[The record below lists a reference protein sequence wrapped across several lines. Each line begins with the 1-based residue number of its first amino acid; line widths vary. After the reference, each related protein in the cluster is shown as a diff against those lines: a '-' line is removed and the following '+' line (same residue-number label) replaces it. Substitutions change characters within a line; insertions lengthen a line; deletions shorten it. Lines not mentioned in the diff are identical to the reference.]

1 MSLTTPAA
9 VGAPEV
15 FPGDSEM
22 AALMR
27 TVDWAS
33 TPVGPPED
41 WPQSLRTSVSICLLS
56 RFPIILWWG
65 PRHVM
70 LYNDA
75 YSQIIAEK
83 HPLAMGLEGRRC
95 FPEIWEIIGPML
107 RGVLERGEAT
117 WSEDQLLFLRRHGFT
132 EECYF
137 TFSYS
142 PIRDE
147 SGGTGGIF
155 CAVTETT
162 PKILR
167 ERRLALLRELGIKAS
182 DAAEASRQVLAT
194 LADHPA
200 DIPYARFHPEPA
212 IPPALAGIR
221 DLRVLD
227 LAPNDA
233 PGSDPW
239 GDAPLRAAAI
249 EVERAGGDGRWG
261 VLELG
266 LAPRLAF
273 DAEYED
279 LVRLVGGAM
288 ATAMTAAE
296 SLASERRRAEALA
309 ELDRAKTAFFTNISH
324 EFRTPLTLLL
334 GPLDELERDES
345 VADAA
350 RNRVELARRNA
361 RRLYRLVNA
370 LLEFSRIEAGRIQ
383 ASYEPVDLAALTSQ
397 LASMFRSAF
406 DGAGVRLGLD
416 VEPMPEP
423 AFVDREM
430 WERIVLNLV
439 SNAFK
444 HTYEGEV
451 RVALRAAD
459 GQAVLTVTD
468 TGVGIPAAELPRI
481 FERFHR
487 VERRSARTHE
497 GSGIGL
503 ALVHELVKLHGGRIE
518 AFSEVDRGS
527 RFVVHIPLGR
537 DHLPPERVTEE
548 PTRSGDAAI
557 ARAFVDEALG
567 WLPARP
573 SQSEAAA
580 VAVDHLRVLVVDD
593 NADMR
598 RYVTSILER
607 DYEVEVAADGL
618 EALERIRSRPPALVL
633 ADVMMPKLDGFGLA
647 SQLRLA
653 PETRTLPIIL
663 LSARA
668 GEEAAIE
675 GLAKGADDYLVKPF
689 GAGDLRAR
697 VAAHLATARL
707 RELATR
713 ELQAAEAKFR
723 SLVEHNP
730 SGISL
735 LDARGDLTYSNP
747 TWLTYLGGG
756 VDELRGWGWTRVIH
770 PDDVEA
776 LSARIRAAFEHEA
789 ATSVEFRA
797 RRHDG
802 AYRWFAGTV
811 TPVRDATGSV
821 GSWIAVSVDIDDRVR
836 AEQALHEALARLTA
850 NETELRRALAAKD
863 EFLSMVSHEL
873 RTPLTTILGNA
884 RVLRSRPNGF
894 DAQVRDGALADIA
907 DEAER
912 LNQIIANLLVLA
924 RLEAGRSLDLEP
936 LLVGHVVRAIVEEE
950 RQGQPGREVRVE
962 GCDTRAVAIGNPD
975 AFGQVLTNLL
985 SNATKYSPPSAPIEV
1000 RCEVEGGAV
1009 AIIVADRGVGIAADE
1024 AERIFEPFYRSGRTI
1039 ATSGMGIGLSVCRR
1053 LMEAVGGT
1061 LEAAPRNGGGACFT
1075 VRLPLAVDAEEP
1087 LEGATLTDP
1096 APAT

>member
-1 MSLTTPAA
+1 MSLTASASARTPDM
-9 VGAPEV
+9 

-22 AALMR
+22 ARLMR
-27 TVDWAS
+27 TIDWAS

-56 RFPIILWWG
+56 RFPILLWWG
-65 PRHVM
+65 HELVM

-75 YSQIIAEK
+75 YSQIIADK
-83 HPLAMGLEGRRC
+83 HPGAMGLAGEAC
-95 FPEIWEIIGPML
+95 FPEIWEIIEPML

-117 WSEDQLLFLRRHGFT
+117 WSEDQLLFLRRHGFV

-147 SGGTGGIF
+147 SGGIGGVF

-162 PKILR
+162 PQLLR
-167 ERRLALLRELGIKAS
+167 ERRLAILRELDVKAA
-182 DAAEASRQVLAT
+182 DAAEAGGRVLAA
-194 LADHPA
+194 LGGHPA
-200 DIPYARFHPEPA
+200 DFPYVRFHPEPFV
-212 IPPALAGIR
+212 PATLAESH
-221 DLRVLD
+221 DLRLLD
-227 LAPNDA
+227 VGPAEADGA
-233 PGSDPW
+233 DPW
-239 GDAPLRAAAI
+239 GDRPVRAVAI
-249 EVERAGGDGRWG
+249 DIERAGGNGRWG

-279 LVRLVGGAM
+279 FVRLVASAM

-296 SLASERRRAEALA
+296 SLDSERRRAEALA
-309 ELDRAKTAFFTNISH
+309 ELDRAKTTFFTNISH

-334 GPLDELERDES
+334 GPLEELERDGSLRDES
-345 VADAA
+345 RD
-350 RNRVELARRNA
+350 RVELARRNA

-383 ASYEPVDLAALTSQ
+383 AGYEPVDLAALTSQ

-406 DGAGVRLGLD
+406 DGAGIRLRID
-416 VEPMPEP
+416 VESMPEP
-423 AFVDREM
+423 AYVDREM

-451 RVALRAAD
+451 RVTLRAGD
-459 GQAVLTVTD
+459 GEAVLTVAD
-468 TGVGIPAAELPRI
+468 TGVGIPAEELPRI

-487 VERRSARTHE
+487 IEPRAARTHE

-503 ALVHELVKLHGGRIE
+503 ALVQELVKLHGGRIE
-518 AFSEVDRGS
+518 AFSELDRGS
-527 RFVVHIPLGR
+527 RFVVCVPLGR

-567 WLPARP
+567 WLPARAP
-573 SQSEAAA
+573 EGEAVAA
-580 VAVDHLRVLVVDD
+580 VDRPRVLVADD

-598 RYVTSILER
+598 RYVSSILER
-607 DYEVEVAADGL
+607 DYDVELAADGRD
-618 EALERIRSRPPALVL
+618 ALERIRSNPPSLVL
-633 ADVMMPKLDGFGLA
+633 ADVMMPRLDGFGLA
-647 SQLRLA
+647 SRLRLDA
-653 PETRTLPIIL
+653 ETRTLPIIL

-713 ELQAAEAKFR
+713 ELQAAEARFR
-723 SLVEHNP
+723 TLVEHNP

-735 LDARGDLTYSNP
+735 LDAQGELTYSNP
-747 TWLTYLGGG
+747 TWLAYLGVG
-756 VDELRGWGWTRVIH
+756 VDELRGWAWTSVIH
-770 PDDVEA
+770 PDDVES
-776 LSARIRAAFEHEA
+776 LSNAVRSAFEREA
-789 ATSVEFRA
+789 ETPIQFRA

-802 AYRWFAGTV
+802 AYRWFAGTL
-811 TPVRDATGSV
+811 TPVRDAAGAIS
-821 GSWIAVSVDIDDRVR
+821 SWIAVSVDIDDRVQ
-836 AEQALHEALARLTA
+836 AEQALHEALGRLTA
-850 NETELRRALAAKD
+850 NEAELRRAMAAKD

-884 RVLRSRPNGF
+884 RVLTSRAAGLDP
-894 DAQVRDGALADIA
+894 AVREGALADIA
-907 DEAER
+907 EEAER
-912 LNQIIANLLVLA
+912 LNQIISNLLVLA

-936 LLVGHVVRAIVEEE
+936 LLVGHVVRAAVDHE
-950 RQGQPGREVRVE
+950 RRGQPTRELRVE
-962 GCDTRAVAIGNPD
+962 GCDTRVVATGNPD
-975 AFGQVLTNLL
+975 ALGQVLANLL
-985 SNATKYSPPSAPIEV
+985 SNAVKYSPPSTPIEV
-1000 RCEVEGGAV
+1000 RCEVEGAAV
-1009 AIIVADRGVGIAADE
+1009 AVVVADRGVGIDADE
-1024 AERIFEPFYRSGRTI
+1024 AERIFEPFYRSRRTT
-1039 ATSGMGIGLSVCRR
+1039 AKSGMGIGLLVCRR
-1053 LMEAVGGT
+1053 LMEAVGGS
-1061 LEAAPRNGGGACFT
+1061 LEAASRDGGGASFT
-1075 VRLPLAVDAEEP
+1075 IRLPLAVDLEEP
-1087 LEGATLTDP
+1087 FEARS
-1096 APAT
+1096 A